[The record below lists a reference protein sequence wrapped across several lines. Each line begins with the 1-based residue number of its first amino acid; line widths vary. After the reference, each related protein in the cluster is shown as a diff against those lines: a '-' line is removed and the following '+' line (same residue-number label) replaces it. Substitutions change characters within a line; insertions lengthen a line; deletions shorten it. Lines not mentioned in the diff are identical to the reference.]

1 MRTVIGGPGLPLL
14 RRSTLWNESQRRGLL
29 ARLHRL
35 SPTATARWGRLDA
48 PRMLAHL
55 GDAAR
60 LALGEIAAPARTGGA
75 ARILRHAPAK
85 QLLVYVLPFPRRVPK
100 VHALFTTAP
109 AEWAQDVDALA
120 RLFERL
126 AARAAEPRPPWPE
139 HPFFGRLSTRAWG
152 VLGYAHTDHHL
163 RQFGV

>member
-1 MRTVIGGPGLPLL
+1 MRTVIDGPGLRLL
-14 RRSTLWNESQRRGLL
+14 RRPTLWEESHRRVLL

-35 SPTATARWGRLDA
+35 SPTATPRWGRLDA
-48 PRMLAHL
+48 PQMLAHL
-55 GDAAR
+55 SDAAR
-60 LALGEIAAPARTGGA
+60 LALGELTAPAQNRGV
-75 ARILRHAPAK
+75 ARVLRHAPAK

-109 AEWAQDVDALA
+109 AGWAHDVDALEW
-120 RLFERL
+120 LFERL
-126 AARAAEPRPPWPE
+126 SAHAREPRAAWPE

-152 VLGYAHTDHHL
+152 VLGCRHMDHHL